1 MNPDGRIQGWG
12 NLEGIFRVLL
22 LGWEQGGNSGQESKG
37 VIHEWDPGGG
47 TQGTDFGNTLVRFV
61 SGWQRLRM
69 NIFNESEMPH
79 VVVGPMRQRSGGWP
93 NASPTVEV

>member
-1 MNPDGRIQGWG
+1 MGGYSGGG

-22 LGWEQGGNSGQESKG
+22 LGWEQGGNSGRESKG

-69 NIFNESEMPH
+69 NIFSESEIPR
-79 VVVGPMRQRSGGWP
+79 VVVGAERLHVPE
-93 NASPTVEV
+93 ASSNGSFS